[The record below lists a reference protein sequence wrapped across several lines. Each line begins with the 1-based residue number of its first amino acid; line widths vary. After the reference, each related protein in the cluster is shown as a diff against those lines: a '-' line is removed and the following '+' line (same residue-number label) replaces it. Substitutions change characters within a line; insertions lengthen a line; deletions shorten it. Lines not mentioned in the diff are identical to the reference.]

1 MITGEENE
9 LLCRVGP
16 GTLMGELL
24 RQYWTPV
31 IFSSELEKDG
41 PPKRVRLL
49 GENLIAFRETQGRV
63 GLLADNCSHRGA
75 SLFFGR
81 NEEGGVRC
89 VYHGWKYD
97 VEGRCVD
104 MPNEPPES
112 NFKEKIQ
119 HVAYPCQEHGG
130 VIWTYMG
137 PRREPPLFPDLEWTK
152 LPPENRNISQTLR
165 QCNWMQGLEGDID
178 TSHLY
183 FLHSRLEAGDKGR
196 VGAYHPDKSPRLE
209 IVPTDYGVKYG
220 ARRVQDENNYYWRIT
235 QYMMPFHTLF
245 PPGGAAGV
253 PGHIWVPLDDYNH
266 IVWSLIWKPDG
277 PIPSGGGYRG
287 GGAGG
292 YIDPGYMEQ
301 TTDWLGRWRNRANA
315 TNDYMIDREKQR
327 TVSFTG
333 IPTIPLQDTA
343 VTESMG
349 PVFDRTREHLGTSDT
364 MIIQVRRIL
373 LNAAKALR
381 ELGVTPPG
389 VDHPELYRVHSASVV
404 LPKEVSW
411 VEATEETLKA
421 FTELPVASL

>member
-183 FLHSRLEAGDKGR
+183 FSAQSDRGWRQRASGGVPSGQIPALGDSAYRLWREVRGTPGSRRKQLLLAHHPVHDALPHPVPAGRCRRGP
-196 VGAYHPDKSPRLE
+196 GAYM
-209 IVPTDYGVKYG
+209 G
-220 ARRVQDENNYYWRIT
+220 
-235 QYMMPFHTLF
+235 TL
-245 PPGGAAGV
+245 G
-253 PGHIWVPLDDYNH
+253 
-266 IVWSLIWKPDG
+266 
-277 PIPSGGGYRG
+277 
-287 GGAGG
+287 
-292 YIDPGYMEQ
+292 
-301 TTDWLGRWRNRANA
+301 
-315 TNDYMIDREKQR
+315 
-327 TVSFTG
+327 
-333 IPTIPLQDTA
+333 
-343 VTESMG
+343 
-349 PVFDRTREHLGTSDT
+349 
-364 MIIQVRRIL
+364 
-373 LNAAKALR
+373 
-381 ELGVTPPG
+381 
-389 VDHPELYRVHSASVV
+389 
-404 LPKEVSW
+404 
-411 VEATEETLKA
+411 
-421 FTELPVASL
+421 